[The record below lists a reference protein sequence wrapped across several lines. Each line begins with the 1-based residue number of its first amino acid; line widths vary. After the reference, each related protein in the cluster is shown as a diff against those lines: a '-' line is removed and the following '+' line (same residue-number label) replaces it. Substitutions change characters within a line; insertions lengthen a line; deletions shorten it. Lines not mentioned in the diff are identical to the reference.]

1 MSISDEQGQAI
12 RNEFKRFAGDMNL
25 SDEQKTKL
33 HERLAFA
40 AGRLFEYKK
49 SHPEVTRQ
57 DIIKAVG
64 SHRAELREGLERFL
78 SPEQLMKWDA
88 EVAKAKEF
96 LGHAAA
102 WAGNDRNEKWLAR
115 SFRAGYWIENLGW
128 SPHGREAPITRK
140 GLIMLDKKFEEEQ
153 ALGVDE
159 RLARVARIIVEQ
171 YDGDVKAFVESIR
184 SRIEVNRKAE
194 AASDDGDEA
203 AFRKCPSTTKII
215 GRISRA
221 HCSWREK

>member
-1 MSISDEQGQAI
+1 MGISDEQGQMI
-12 RNEFKRFAGDMNL
+12 GNELRRFAGDINL

-78 SPEQLMKWDA
+78 TTEQLTKWDT

-96 LGHAAA
+96 MGHAAA
-102 WAGNDRNEKWLAR
+102 
-115 SFRAGYWIENLGW
+115 
-128 SPHGREAPITRK
+128 
-140 GLIMLDKKFEEEQ
+140 
-153 ALGVDE
+153 
-159 RLARVARIIVEQ
+159 
-171 YDGDVKAFVESIR
+171 
-184 SRIEVNRKAE
+184 
-194 AASDDGDEA
+194 
-203 AFRKCPSTTKII
+203 
-215 GRISRA
+215 
-221 HCSWREK
+221 